1 MKTIGKNK
9 PLAVIFWLMS
19 AAVAFVIFKFSCDT
33 AEESSEL
40 SESLLAVIIEFIG
53 RYISHNL
60 LRKIAH
66 FCEFA
71 ALGFFVGGAVKFT
84 FDKTKVYFPLP
95 ICVLYSISDEIHQYF
110 VPGRACRL
118 FDVFVDTCGSLTGIL
133 VFLLLI
139 FIILKIIN
147 RKDKNTKG
155 DGNHEFQK

>member
-9 PLAVIFWLMS
+9 TLAVIFWIMS
-19 AAVAFVIFKFSCDT
+19 AAVAVVIFKLSSDT
-33 AEESSEL
+33 ADESAEL
-40 SESLLAVIIEFIG
+40 SGNLLALIIEFIG

-71 ALGFFVGGAVKFT
+71 ALGFFVSGAIRFT
-84 FDKTKVYFPLP
+84 FDKTKIYYPLP
-95 ICVLYSISDEIHQYF
+95 VCVLYSVSDEIHQYF

-118 FDVFVDTCGSLTGIL
+118 FDVFVDSCGSLTGIL

-139 FIILKIIN
+139 FIILRIIN
-147 RKDKNTKG
+147 RKNKNSKG